1 MAGQHAVVWG
11 QNASH
16 AHRLL
21 AQHQSSHFV
30 QCADRNMPVSFIR
43 TETVKAA
50 RAHS

>member
-11 QNASH
+11 QNANH
-16 AHRLL
+16 AL